1 LQTLALFEHT
11 STNRV
16 VLREHRAVLH
26 STPVPRYFLYGEPLR
41 DVETDFLHVERI
53 ATRSRIH
60 DWTIR
65 PHAHPD
71 QHQLLLLTAGAAE
84 VRIEADTWRVVPI
97 ALVAVPA
104 MAVHAFTFQPE
115 SDGFVVTI
123 ADEFVRRACGDDPD
137 LEGVLSRG
145 GCLDGPALAIHAPRE
160 CFEALEREF
169 VWSARGRRTA
179 ILAHIQRLLVALSRL
194 DGASEATSTPTR
206 DVELVR
212 RYREVVE
219 DCFRHAPGLDE
230 LAGDLGVTP
239 SRLNRACRAV
249 ASRTAVAILHE
260 RIMIEA
266 KRGLLYTG
274 MRVSEVARSVGFD
287 DPAYFSRFFAARAG
301 CSPSEFRQSTGVGE
315 AQGVD
320 RAPAARSQG
329 S

>member
-1 LQTLALFEHT
+1 
-11 STNRV
+11 
-16 VLREHRAVLH
+16 
-26 STPVPRYFLYGEPLR
+26 
-41 DVETDFLHVERI
+41 
-53 ATRSRIH
+53 
-60 DWTIR
+60 
-65 PHAHPD
+65 
-71 QHQLLLLTAGAAE
+71 
-84 VRIEADTWRVVPI
+84 
-97 ALVAVPA
+97 
-104 MAVHAFTFQPE
+104 MAVHAFTFEPE

-123 ADEFVRRACGDDPD
+123 AGEFVRRACGDDPD
-137 LEGVLSRG
+137 LAGVLSRG
-145 GCLDGPALAIHAPRE
+145 GCIDGPVLAAHAPRE

-179 ILAHIQRLLVALSRL
+179 VLAHVQRLLVTLSRL
-194 DGASEATSTPTR
+194 DGPGESTATPTR

-219 DCFRHAPGLDE
+219 GCFRHAPGLDM
-230 LAGDLGVTP
+230 LAGELGVTP

-301 CSPSEFRQSTGVGE
+301 RSPTEFRQSSRGMVEPSETLQ
-315 AQGVD
+315 AAP
-320 RAPAARSQG
+320 RAPSPHPRGRPERADSRHG
-329 S
+329 SAPD